1 MIPRRGGFLYAGGKK
16 ITSRKGVVGS
26 AREISRLTVY
36 HPAYQWLT
44 GAVEINAHTLSD
56 FRVKHLTALE
66 KLFVEVV
73 VPQLALGNLLGEQK
87 IDDATVAKLRA
98 VRGVA
103 AAYAKMQLRI
113 PAVSRYNGLFFGR
126 EVRMGLEVV
135 ATGLMPE
142 LVGPDARMPF
152 EDHGEGQPIPVV
164 ANRRLLELYNKVFAP
179 QRNLPRLTD
188 SMLIGFQIPLELGRS
203 FVTARTLTNPQ
214 ETSMQ
219 LVGFSERASLAGVS
233 MPLAAIQRIN
243 RKYGADADTYS
254 SVLVRAQSA
263 DDVTDV
269 AAAVRKLGLEID
281 DAEQRYAVQIGAAV
295 ELVTLALSLLAALIT
310 GLAAVNTMQAFY
322 ASVRE
327 RTREIGILRAVGA
340 TRGDVAAVILAEAAA
355 TGLAG
360 GVSGVLL
367 ARGAAALLDRLARTG
382 LPDFPFKPPTFFS
395 FQVEH
400 VALGVG
406 VALLAALLG
415 ALIPARAAARL
426 DPAKALTES

>member
-1 MIPRRGGFLYAGGKK
+1 MRTGKLIRLARGNLIRELGALAVSAGGVALG
-16 ITSRKGVVGS
+16 TGCLVFFLALGAGLQGVVNEVFPVS
-26 AREISRLTVY
+26 TRE
-36 HPAYQWLT
+36 
-44 GAVEINAHTLSD
+44 
-56 FRVKHLTALE
+56 
-66 KLFVEVV
+66 VEVV

-103 AAYAKMQLRI
+103 AAYPKMQLRI

-203 FVTARTLTNPQ
+203 FVTARTLANPQ

-219 LVGFSERASLAGVS
+219 LVGFSERATLAGVS

-327 RTREIGILRAVGA
+327 RKREIGILRAVGA
-340 TRGDVAAVILAEAAA
+340 TRGDVAAVVLAEAAA

-360 GVSGVLL
+360 GVVGVVL
-367 ARGAAALLDRLARTG
+367 ARTVAALLDRLARTG

-395 FQVEH
+395 FQAEH

-426 DPAKALTES
+426 DPAKALTE

>member
-1 MIPRRGGFLYAGGKK
+1 MRTGKLIRLARGNLVRELGALAVSAGGVALG
-16 ITSRKGVVGS
+16 TGCLVFFLALGAGLQGVVNEVFPVS
-26 AREISRLTVY
+26 TRE
-36 HPAYQWLT
+36 
-44 GAVEINAHTLSD
+44 
-56 FRVKHLTALE
+56 
-66 KLFVEVV
+66 VEVV

-87 IDDATVAKLRA
+87 IDDATVSKLRA

-103 AAYAKMQLRI
+103 AVYPKMQLRV

-126 EVRMGLEVV
+126 EIRMGLEVV

-142 LVGPDARMPF
+142 LVGEDARMPF

-203 FVTARTLTNPQ
+203 FVTSRTLANPQ

-219 LVGFSERASLAGVS
+219 LVGFSERATLAGVS

-243 RKYGADADTYS
+243 RKYGVDADTYS

-263 DDVTDV
+263 DDVTEV
-269 AAAVRKLGLEID
+269 AGAVRKLGLEID
-281 DAEQRYAVQIGAAV
+281 DAERRNALQIGAAV
-295 ELVTLALSLLAALIT
+295 ELVTLALSLLSALIT

-340 TRGDVAAVILAEAAA
+340 TRGDVAAVVLAEAAA

-360 GVSGVLL
+360 GVMGAIL

-382 LPDFPFKPPTFFS
+382 LPDFPFKPNTFFS
-395 FQVEH
+395 FQGEH
-400 VALGVG
+400 VALGIG

-426 DPAKALTES
+426 DPARALTE

>member
-1 MIPRRGGFLYAGGKK
+1 MRTAKLIRLARGNLVREVGALAVSAGGVALG
-16 ITSRKGVVGS
+16 TGCLVFFLALGAGLQGVVNEVFPVS
-26 AREISRLTVY
+26 TRE
-36 HPAYQWLT
+36 
-44 GAVEINAHTLSD
+44 
-56 FRVKHLTALE
+56 
-66 KLFVEVV
+66 VEVV

-103 AAYAKMQLRI
+103 AAYPKMQLRI

-126 EVRMGLEVV
+126 DVRMGVEVV

-142 LVGPDARMPF
+142 LVGGDARMPF
-152 EDHGEGQPIPVV
+152 QDHGEGHPIPVV

-203 FVTARTLTNPQ
+203 FVTARTLANPQ

-219 LVGFSERASLAGVS
+219 LVGFSERATLAGVS
-233 MPLAAIQRIN
+233 MPLAAIERIN

-263 DDVTDV
+263 DDVTEV
-269 AAAVRKLGLEID
+269 AAGVRRLGLEID
-281 DAEQRYAVQIGAAV
+281 DAERRYAVQIGAAV

-340 TRGDVAAVILAEAAA
+340 TRGDVAAVVLAEAAA

-360 GVSGVLL
+360 GIVGVVL
-367 ARGAAALLDRLARTG
+367 ARAAAALLDRLARTG
-382 LPDFPFKPPTFFS
+382 LPDFPFKPATFFS
-395 FQVEH
+395 FQTEH
-400 VALGVG
+400 VVLGIG

>member
-1 MIPRRGGFLYAGGKK
+1 
-16 ITSRKGVVGS
+16 
-26 AREISRLTVY
+26 
-36 HPAYQWLT
+36 
-44 GAVEINAHTLSD
+44 
-56 FRVKHLTALE
+56 
-66 KLFVEVV
+66 
-73 VPQLALGNLLGEQK
+73 
-87 IDDATVAKLRA
+87 
-98 VRGVA
+98 
-103 AAYAKMQLRI
+103 
-113 PAVSRYNGLFFGR
+113 
-126 EVRMGLEVV
+126 
-135 ATGLMPE
+135 
-142 LVGPDARMPF
+142 MPF

-179 QRNLPRLTD
+179 QRNLPRLTE

-203 FVTARTLTNPQ
+203 FVTARTLATPQ

-219 LVGFSERASLAGVS
+219 LVGFSERATLAGVS
-233 MPLAAIQRIN
+233 MLLAAIQRIN

-327 RTREIGILRAVGA
+327 RKREIGILRAVGA
-340 TRGDVAAVILAEAAA
+340 TRGDVAAVVLAEAAA

-360 GVSGVLL
+360 GVLGVLL
-367 ARGAAALLDRLARTG
+367 ARTAAALLDRPPPARLPG
-382 LPDFPFKPPTFFS
+382 LSLQPPTL
-395 FQVEH
+395 FQFP
-400 VALGVG
+400 APPRPLPRRVG
-406 VALLAALLG
+406 
-415 ALIPARAAARL
+415 P
-426 DPAKALTES
+426 P

>member
-1 MIPRRGGFLYAGGKK
+1 MRTGKLIRLARGNLIRELGALAVSAGGVALG
-16 ITSRKGVVGS
+16 TGCLVFFLALGAGLQGVVNEVFPVS
-26 AREISRLTVY
+26 TRE
-36 HPAYQWLT
+36 
-44 GAVEINAHTLSD
+44 
-56 FRVKHLTALE
+56 
-66 KLFVEVV
+66 VEVV

-103 AAYAKMQLRI
+103 AAYPKMQLRI

-179 QRNLPRLTD
+179 QRNLPRLTE

-203 FVTARTLTNPQ
+203 FVTARTLANPQ

-219 LVGFSERASLAGVS
+219 LVGFSERATLAGVS

-340 TRGDVAAVILAEAAA
+340 TRSDVAAVVLAEAAA

-360 GVSGVLL
+360 GVVGVVL
-367 ARGAAALLDRLARTG
+367 ARTVAALLDRLARTG

-395 FQVEH
+395 FQAEH

-426 DPAKALTES
+426 DPAKALTE

>member
-1 MIPRRGGFLYAGGKK
+1 MRTGKLIRLARGNLIRELGALAVSAGGVALG
-16 ITSRKGVVGS
+16 TGCLVFFLALGAGLEGVVNEVFPVS
-26 AREISRLTVY
+26 TRE
-36 HPAYQWLT
+36 
-44 GAVEINAHTLSD
+44 
-56 FRVKHLTALE
+56 
-66 KLFVEVV
+66 VEVV

-179 QRNLPRLTD
+179 QRNLPRLTE

-203 FVTARTLTNPQ
+203 FVTARTLANPQ

-219 LVGFSERASLAGVS
+219 LVGFSERATLAGVS

-395 FQVEH
+395 FQAEH

-426 DPAKALTES
+426 DPAKALTE